1 MSSNCQD
8 DPTWMDRDG
17 DSCQY
22 YNLYP
27 LLNNLQATN
36 SLNTRLKQ
44 MLVTDKPE
52 TVVLYISINND
63 AKMVDQAVTTK
74 LASELSSVKLRKLFI
89 ANALKRGSFFCIQTK
104 LSRTEEQD
112 MDHLNP
118 ELSYIGAYAI
128 HKGKQ
133 IEQEIWSVA
142 GVLQLFDVTKDTMI
156 RYQLV
161 PTIAHEKLEVTD
173 K

>member
-1 MSSNCQD
+1 MHHLS
-8 DPTWMDRDG
+8 DRP
-17 DSCQY
+17 QY

-104 LSRTEEQD
+104 LSRTEEPD

-161 PTIAHEKLEVTD
+161 PTIAHEKFEVTD